1 VPGLLIILGLVLV
14 AGTIGLAA
22 ALRRAR
28 DEVGPT
34 VAAFAEFRSA
44 LAPGLLALREDAA
57 ATARRLEVG
66 RVGSDAVGR

>member
-1 VPGLLIILGLVLV
+1 MPGLLIILGLVLV
-14 AGTIGLAA
+14 AGTFGLAT

-57 ATARRLEVG
+57 ATAQRLEVG
-66 RVGSDAVGR
+66 RVGSDAIGR